1 MEAKAKNSFHKVN
14 KAIVLL
20 TVFFVI
26 SLPAILALDFTN
38 ASAQDQ
44 ANFNQIL
51 QPIMTIYNLI
61 KYMAS
66 AVAGIALLF
75 AGITYM
81 TSGNEPKKRDE
92 AKSMAMYVIIGLVI
106 VWASPILVNMIAG

>member
-1 MEAKAKNSFHKVN
+1 MEKKTLALVSLA
-14 KAIVLL
+14 LL
-20 TVFFVI
+20 I
-26 SLPAILALDFTN
+26 SLPLVMSIDLSQQP
-38 ASAQDQ
+38 SAQDQ

-51 QPIMTIYNLI
+51 QPVLTIYNLV

-66 AVAGIALLF
+66 AVAAIALLF

-106 VWASPILVNMIAG
+106 VWASPILVNLIAG